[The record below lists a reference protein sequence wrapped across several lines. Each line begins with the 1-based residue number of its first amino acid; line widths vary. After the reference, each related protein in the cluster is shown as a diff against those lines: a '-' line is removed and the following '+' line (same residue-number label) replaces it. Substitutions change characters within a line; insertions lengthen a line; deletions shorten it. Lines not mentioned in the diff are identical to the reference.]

1 MNFLDEIKKAI
12 LTSKQLELKS
22 ESFLKLHKFFDKE
35 YDDFSFKVEDTF
47 ELTLDVGEND
57 YSINCLPSEKNLDN
71 DFYYFIVNEALKE
84 VKFKSNS
91 IDYLFSL
98 GLRNEYKL
106 EFKFLIELK
115 HSFDHEGFEVKKFHL
130 SEIKSIQ
137 KYQNKLVSLNFK
149 NEYQEESYIGFVLEQ
164 NSFALDIISK
174 LKNDRD
180 YLIELEVEMKNV
192 LLDTIHETS
201 PKQKEFITISRE
213 IVNNWLNENCKSELR
228 NLIQVNPYCY
238 YFSLSEEW
246 LMLVDFLNSKCEYW
260 FETTSDGA

>member
-1 MNFLDEIKKAI
+1 MNFLEQIKNAI

-22 ESFLKLHKFFDKE
+22 ENFSKLHKYFNKE

-47 ELTLDVGEND
+47 ELVLDVGEND
-57 YSINCLPSEKNLDN
+57 YSINCLPSEKELNN
-71 DFYYFIVNEALKE
+71 DFYYFVVNEALRE

-91 IDYLFSL
+91 IDYLFNL

-115 HSFDHEGFEVKKFHL
+115 HSFDHEGFEVKKLHL
-130 SEIKSIQ
+130 SEIRSIQ
-137 KYQNKLVSLNFK
+137 KYQNSLVSLNFR

-164 NSFALDIISK
+164 NSLALDIISK
-174 LKNDRD
+174 LKDDRD
-180 YLIELEVEMKNV
+180 YLIRLEVEMKEV
-192 LLDTIHETS
+192 LLDLIHETS
-201 PKQKEFITISRE
+201 PKQKEFISISRE
-213 IVNNWLNENCKSELR
+213 IVNYWLNENCKSELR

-246 LMLVDFLNSKCEYW
+246 LMPIEFLNSKCEYW
-260 FETTSDGA
+260 FEDPKQVA

>member
-22 ESFLKLHKFFDKE
+22 ESFSKLHKFFDKE

-47 ELTLDVGEND
+47 ELTLDIGEND

-91 IDYLFSL
+91 IDYLFNL
-98 GLRNEYKL
+98 GVRNEYKL

-115 HSFDHEGFEVKKFHL
+115 HSFNHEGFEVKKFHS

-137 KYQNKLVSLNFK
+137 KYQSDLIPLNFRIPY
-149 NEYQEESYIGFVLEQ
+149 EEESYIGFVLEQ
-164 NSFALDIISK
+164 NSFSLDMISK

-192 LLDTIHETS
+192 LLDSIHETS
-201 PKQKEFITISRE
+201 PKQKE
-213 IVNNWLNENCKSELR
+213 IVNNWLNENCKPELR
-228 NLIQVNPYCY
+228 NLIKVNPYCY

-246 LMLVDFLNSKCEYW
+246 LMVVDFLNSKCEYW
-260 FETTSDGA
+260 FEDPSKVA

>member
-1 MNFLDEIKKAI
+1 MFLEQIKNAI

-22 ESFLKLHKFFDKE
+22 ESFSKLHKFFDKE

-47 ELTLDVGEND
+47 ELILDFGENE

-91 IDYLFSL
+91 IDYLFRL

-115 HSFDHEGFEVKKFHL
+115 HSFDNEGFEVKKLHT
-130 SEIKSIQ
+130 SEIKSVQ
-137 KYQNKLVSLNFK
+137 KYQSDLVILK
-149 NEYQEESYIGFVLEQ
+149 YKIPYEEESYIGFVLEE

-174 LKNDRD
+174 LKDDRD
-180 YLIELEVEMKNV
+180 YLTQLEIEMKEV
-192 LLDTIHETS
+192 LLDLIHETS
-201 PKQKEFITISRE
+201 PKVKEFISISRE
-213 IVNNWLNENCKSELR
+213 IVNNWLNENCKPELR
-228 NLIQVNPYCY
+228 NSIEVNPYCY

-246 LMLVDFLNSKCEYW
+246 LLPVDFLNSKCEYW
-260 FETTSDGA
+260 VETPRKQA